1 MENSKSGV
9 TLKDEMESLR
19 NNAFVESLLDM
30 LSELRNETEEDSEER

>member
-1 MENSKSGV
+1 MENSKSCL

-19 NNAFVESLLDM
+19 NNAVGESLLDM